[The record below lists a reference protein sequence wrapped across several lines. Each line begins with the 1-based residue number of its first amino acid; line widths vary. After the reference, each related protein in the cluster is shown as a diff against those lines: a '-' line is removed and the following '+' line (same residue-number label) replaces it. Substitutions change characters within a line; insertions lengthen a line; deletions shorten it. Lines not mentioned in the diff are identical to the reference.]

1 MLNAVYLIALS
12 DSLGIAHF
20 GHAAFFGRS
29 GCEVDSRESK
39 QLYPEEHRSTR
50 AESKSP
56 RPPGT
61 KESFFRHFK
70 TFRAWIMKCLLD
82 SPSGSFINSG

>member
-12 DSLGIAHF
+12 HSLGIAHF

-29 GCEVDSRESK
+29 GCEVESREPK

-61 KESFFRHFK
+61 KESF
-70 TFRAWIMKCLLD
+70 L
-82 SPSGSFINSG
+82 